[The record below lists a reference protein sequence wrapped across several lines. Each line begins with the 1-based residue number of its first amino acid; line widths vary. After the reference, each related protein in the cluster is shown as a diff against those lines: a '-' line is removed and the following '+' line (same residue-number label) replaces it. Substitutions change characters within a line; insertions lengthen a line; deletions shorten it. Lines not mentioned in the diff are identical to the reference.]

1 MIRPNDDCEHISS
14 INSSI
19 AAIEQIMKYKKVL
32 IEKECNQ
39 IKEELIKMKASID
52 PLKKKMTGLQQ
63 AARDLEDKDLND
75 NREIDDL
82 MLANEGIQKQ
92 NEALRKQHREAQRRN
107 EELEKRLKSETVSQ
121 QVPSLSIQMDSLLDL
136 NSQDGWKITA
146 GNPDKLREMMAKDMI
161 SVAVI
166 GMYDVGKS
174 WFCNEFTGK
183 NVASSG
189 FTQRTDGLNFY
200 FPEEAGKRIG
210 IIDTPGSHEAIR
222 VTQDELIMKVEAAY
236 ENDSAYETES
246 NNEESKDVSLEERY
260 MLQYKLLKND
270 ARILQDLKQRFIGE
284 VADVLIFI
292 CNKLSEKE
300 QENIYKVIK
309 HHKKIQKDRKANENS
324 KASNRETY
332 LYIVHNYKMLT
343 EIDEVKAQI
352 QRDIFESFKDVKE
365 TPLTNESI
373 FPGCNQFMYQDQ
385 FGIPHLIL
393 AAKGSPAGKYY
404 NYSTINFLK
413 NKVLY
418 IENRT
423 SANVKELFLKFCDK
437 NLPVILKQEDIRLK
451 LNPDETA
458 IVKEDGPKIR
468 LENLRYDEF
477 GNVYCITS
485 AFEPRYSM
493 IQRNL
498 EGDKKEVT
506 VDMELL
512 DTKFEADYD
521 LDAEGYWYLNVKEK
535 KHFLLKQLK
544 KVRCMQIRTER
555 KANLTSR

>member
-1 MIRPNDDCEHISS
+1 MITSRENCEHISS
-14 INSSI
+14 VNSSI
-19 AAIEQIMKYKKVL
+19 AAIEQMLRYRKCFM
-32 IEKECNQ
+32 EKDCNQ
-39 IKEELIKMKASID
+39 IKEEINKIKSSVE
-52 PLKKKMTGLQQ
+52 PLKKKIAKLENDINHYESINLDREKENADLDFARESLQKSNRTLQTQTQ
-63 AARDLEDKDLND
+63 A
-75 NREIDDL
+75 
-82 MLANEGIQKQ
+82 IQQQ
-92 NEALRKQHREAQRRN
+92 NKALKEMIN
-107 EELEKRLKSETVSQ
+107 SNVLSDE
-121 QVPSLSIQMDSLLDL
+121 VPSLSIQMDSLLDL
-136 NSQDGWKITA
+136 NSREGWKITA
-146 GNPDKLREMMAKDMI
+146 GNPDKLREMMTKDI
-161 SVAVI
+161 ILLAVI

-183 NVASSG
+183 KIATAGV
-189 FTQRTDGLNFY
+189 TQRTDGINFY
-200 FPEEAGKRIG
+200 FPEEEGKRVG
-210 IIDTPGSHEAIR
+210 IIDTPGSNEAIR
-222 VTQDELIMKVEAAY
+222 VNQEDLIRKVEAAY
-236 ENDSAYETES
+236 ETED
-246 NNEESKDVSLEERY
+246 NVEESKDARSEERY
-260 MLQYKLLKND
+260 LLQYKLLKND